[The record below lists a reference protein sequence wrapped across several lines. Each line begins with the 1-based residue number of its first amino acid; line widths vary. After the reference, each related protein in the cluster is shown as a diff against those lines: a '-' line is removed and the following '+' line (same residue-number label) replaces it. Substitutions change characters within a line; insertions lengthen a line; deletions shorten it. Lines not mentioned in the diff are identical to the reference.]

1 MLLEIKDLYVS
12 YGQIHALNGVSLGV
26 EKGSIVALIG
36 ANGAGKSTLINAVS
50 GLVPRKSGSISF
62 EGAALP
68 AKVHDIARA
77 GITQVP
83 EGRKIFPGL
92 TVEENLAIGGFSRR
106 KKEAQ
111 ETQQRMLEMFPIL
124 KERRRQQAGTLSG
137 GEQQM
142 LAIAR
147 GLMGSPKLLML
158 DEPSLGLAPI
168 VIRQVFE
175 LIESVRQMGYTVLLI
190 EQNANQAIKAS
201 DYVYIIEN
209 GKIKVSGSSEQIAQ
223 QEDIVAA
230 YLGEKQ

>member
-190 EQNANQAIKAS
+190 EQNASQAIKAS

>member
-12 YGQIHALNGVSLGV
+12 YGQIHALNGVSLSV
-26 EKGSIVALIG
+26 EQGSIVALIG
-36 ANGAGKSTLINAVS
+36 ANGAGKSTLINTVS
-50 GLVPRKSGSISF
+50 GVVPIKSGSISF
-62 EGAALP
+62 NGAPLP

-92 TVEENLAIGGFSRR
+92 TVEENLIVGGFSRK

-147 GLMGSPKLLML
+147 GLMCSPKLLML

-190 EQNANQAIKAS
+190 EQNATQAIKAS

-209 GKIKVSGSSEQIAQ
+209 GKIKVSGPSEQMEK

>member
-1 MLLEIKDLYVS
+1 MLEIKNLYVS
-12 YGQIHALNGVSLGV
+12 YGPIHALNGVSLNV
-26 EKGSIVALIG
+26 EKGKIVALIG
-36 ANGAGKSTLINAVS
+36 ANGAGKSTLINTVS
-50 GLVPRKSGSISF
+50 GVVPIQSGSISF
-62 EGAALP
+62 NGAPLP
-68 AKVHDIARA
+68 SKVHDIARA

-83 EGRKIFPGL
+83 EGRRIFPGL
-92 TVEENLAIGGFSRR
+92 TVEENLIIGGFSRR

-111 ETQQRMLEMFPIL
+111 ETQQKMLEMFPIL
-124 KERRRQQAGTLSG
+124 KERRKQQAGTLSG

-147 GLMGSPKLLML
+147 GLMCSPKLLML